1 MRYLR
6 YRDIVTK
13 RRSQGRVV
21 IGVHLGYEE
30 PLRRSKRSAVV
41 KYLMETEPWE
51 GFTKDK
57 EAFERSADGQRDRGR
72 SIAAEHDI
80 SLGSADMAFQV
91 KMSK

>member
-57 EAFERSADGQRDRGR
+57 EAFERKGR
-72 SIAAEHDI
+72 PT
-80 SLGSADMAFQV
+80 GSATGEGV
-91 KMSK
+91 